1 MRSPM
6 QIWRHLLG
14 VALCCALFLAGRLMV
29 EDCRKWAGVLT
40 RHAASSG
47 RVSKIFLYG
56 GKFFE
61 TVAVIAGFVESVAV
75 MVLASGWLIEM
86 VTAFG
91 ATE

>member
-14 VALCCALFLAGRLMV
+14 VVLCCALFLAGKLMAD
-29 EDCRKWAGVLT
+29 DCRKWAAVLT
-40 RHAASSG
+40 RHAASCG
-47 RVSKIFLYG
+47 RVSKIFLYS

-61 TVAVIAGFVESVAV
+61 VVAVIGGFVEAVAV
-75 MVLASGWLIEM
+75 MVLASGWLFEL